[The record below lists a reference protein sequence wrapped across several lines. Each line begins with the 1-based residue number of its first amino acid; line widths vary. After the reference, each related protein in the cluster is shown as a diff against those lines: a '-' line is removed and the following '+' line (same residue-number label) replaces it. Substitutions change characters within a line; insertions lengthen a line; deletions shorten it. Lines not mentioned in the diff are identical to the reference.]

1 MTMRGVRPGSAPGV
15 AAGAAPCDARPV
27 EPFVKIAEG
36 LDAAPALAEI
46 ARISEHWVEVNPDP
60 QRFLI
65 ILSGDGQERSLTAEL
80 PETWR
85 LIDRLVAIV
94 ASDPALAV
102 RLSCARLALTPAGG
116 FMPAH
121 HDGIH
126 IDGVSWRRCQIALR
140 SDPGVLFICGGEA
153 RRFLPGEAWQF
164 DASRIHEV
172 RNDSEADRITVLV
185 DLDVSPAVLF
195 EGAAASL

>member
-1 MTMRGVRPGSAPGV
+1 
-15 AAGAAPCDARPV
+15 V

-36 LDAAPALAEI
+36 LSVAPALAEI
-46 ARISEHWVEVNPDP
+46 ARLSDNWVEVNPAP
-60 QRFLI
+60 QRFI
-65 ILSGDGQERSLTAEL
+65 MILSGEGRDRWLEAEL

-94 ASDPALAV
+94 AGADPERDV
-102 RLSCARLALTPAGG
+102 RLGSARLGLTPPGG

-121 HDGIH
+121 HDGTH

-140 SDPGVLFICGGEA
+140 SDPGVAFICGGET

-164 DASRIHEV
+164 DAGRIHEV
-172 RNDSEADRITVLV
+172 RNDSTADRITALV
-185 DLDVSPAVLF
+185 DILTSPAQGRMTAGPEVMV
-195 EGAAASL
+195 EESV

>member
-1 MTMRGVRPGSAPGV
+1 M
-15 AAGAAPCDARPV
+15 

-46 ARISEHWVEVNPDP
+46 ARIPEQWVEVNPDP

-65 ILSGDGQERSLTAEL
+65 NLSSDGRDRALAAEL

-85 LIDRLVAIV
+85 LIDRLVATV
-94 ASDPALAV
+94 AAAEPDQEV
-102 RLSCARLALTPAGG
+102 RLNSARLAATPPGG

-121 HDGIH
+121 HDGNA
-126 IDGVSWRRCQIALR
+126 IDGIRWRRCQIALR

-164 DASRIHEV
+164 DAARIHEV

-185 DLDVSPAVLF
+185 DIDVSPAPVAAGSEFNL
-195 EGAAASL
+195 EGSATPL